1 MGQTKDRG
9 TIKGLKVV
17 LILPIIFIC
26 IAFLLNLLYS
36 LPIKDSLL
44 WYVGVFLCF
53 YIPGSLLLRYLD
65 FNKDEYFINFFHSIA
80 LGAALIPLVYI
91 IFRRLSHPEMVYP
104 FGIAIFLAWLILT
117 VRDFKRG
124 QISVDTSFLDIQ
136 SALVLIAVVFLLLHL
151 SYFTDVIFLEN
162 GFKFR
167 NTYLN
172 ETCFHL
178 GIINVLRNIFPP
190 LYPYAS
196 GVNFSHYHLNMHLE
210 IEMFNR
216 LFSID
221 TLKLTFF
228 YFPLFYFCL
237 LVFVPFIFIRKY
249 LGTRF
254 VGVLTG
260 ILMFGSDLSFIP
272 GLLGMFPTDIPWNIL
287 FNSTVWPLLT
297 LNGNLPALF
306 VMFLCILYLTKFY
319 ENGNLLYLIVFVFL
333 GFSAYGFKSSMG
345 PHIMGASFLT
355 GIASMILMKDIK
367 KGKLVCAM
375 SAFTILAMV
384 IDTAL
389 FREGAGN
396 NIVSIAFFNRF
407 HDSLKYLGISDM
419 SKFFYPMILPIYIL
433 AAFGIRALGV
443 YSLKDVFKKKYFD
456 SKIVYLTIFVISGF
470 IFSDIIFI
478 GPDVPPPFKINNAMW
493 FSLQSLMGAWLLL
506 SCFLLKISHL
516 RKRFLGVVFL
526 IILLSTPSTIQ
537 FLLLRFNK
545 SYYTVDSN
553 SIEIVKYLDT
563 TPPKS
568 VILHPPNLEG
578 PSLSSNLSGR
588 LSVLSFYQSYVI
600 QTIGQKE
607 SVNRLKDLELFF
619 SPNEAVNRSSI
630 LIKYK
635 VDYVYVPL
643 SYATIFN
650 REHMLSQVL
659 KNSGYVLYRVDMS
672 NNSP

>member
-1 MGQTKDRG
+1 MEQIRDRG
-9 TIKGLKVV
+9 GIKGLKVV

-44 WYVGVFLCF
+44 WYAGVFLCF
-53 YIPGSLLLRYLD
+53 YIPGNLLVRYIG

-80 LGAALIPLVYI
+80 IGAALMPLVYTI
-91 IFRRLSHPEMVYP
+91 LRRASLPELMYL
-104 FGIAIFLAWLILT
+104 FGIVMFLLWFIIAIM
-117 VRDFKRG
+117 DFKRG
-124 QISVDTSFLDIQ
+124 RMRVYSSYPDILSV
-136 SALVLIAVVFLLLHL
+136 LVLLTIVFLFLHL
-151 SYFTDVIFLEN
+151 SYFTDVIFLGN

-228 YFPLFYFCL
+228 YFPILYFYL
-237 LVFVPFIFIRKY
+237 LVIVPYIFIRKY
-249 LGTRF
+249 FGMRF
-254 VGVLTG
+254 IGVLCG
-260 ILMFGSDLSFIP
+260 VLMFGSDLSFIP
-272 GLLGMFPTDIPWNIL
+272 GLLGMFPPDIPWNIL
-287 FNSTVWPLLT
+287 FNSTLWPLLT
-297 LNGNLPALF
+297 LNGYLPALF
-306 VMFLCILYLTKFY
+306 VMFLCILYLAKFY
-319 ENGNLLYLIVFVFL
+319 ENGNLLNLIVFIFL

-355 GIASMILMKDIK
+355 GIASMIFMKDIK

-375 SAFTILAMV
+375 SAFTILMMV
-384 IDTAL
+384 IDTTL
-389 FREGAGN
+389 LRGGAGN
-396 NIVSIAFFNRF
+396 NIVSIAFLNRF
-407 HDSLKYLGISDM
+407 YDSLKYLGISDM
-419 SKFFYPMILPIYIL
+419 SKFFYPIILPIYIL
-433 AAFGIRALGV
+433 AAFGIRALGF
-443 YSLKDVFKKKYFD
+443 YSLKDVFRKKYFD

-478 GPDVPPPFKINNAMW
+478 SPDVPPPFKINNAMW

-506 SCFLLKISHL
+506 FCFLLKISHL

-545 SYYTVDSN
+545 SYYTVDAN
-553 SIEIVKYLDT
+553 SIEIVKCLDT

-607 SVNRLKDLELFF
+607 LVNRLKDLELFF
-619 SPNEAVNRSSI
+619 SPNEVANRSSV

-659 KNSGYVLYRVDMS
+659 KNSEYILYRVDMS